1 LEEFIKTQTKLRLEG
16 YPVDQSGGEVL
27 GIQYSTIADGSHMKK
42 EVVLTEEQK
51 LLAGLDP
58 TSFVF
63 SEDVRPDRGF
73 SGETS
78 HITSKVVENWIN
90 QTLSDAEHL
99 DIPSVILKPENKVP
113 ITRYGIDRIT
123 LT

>member
-1 LEEFIKTQTKLRLEG
+1 MDRSASEI
-16 YPVDQSGGEVL
+16 L
-27 GIQYSTIADGSHMKK
+27 GIQYSTVADGSHIKK

-90 QTLSDAEHL
+90 
-99 DIPSVILKPENKVP
+99 
-113 ITRYGIDRIT
+113 
-123 LT
+123 